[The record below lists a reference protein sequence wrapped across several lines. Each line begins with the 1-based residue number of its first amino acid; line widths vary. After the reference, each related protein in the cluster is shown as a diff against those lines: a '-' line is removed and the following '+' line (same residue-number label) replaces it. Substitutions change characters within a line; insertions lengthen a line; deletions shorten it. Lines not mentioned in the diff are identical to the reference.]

1 MVVYKKNLSVLIATY
16 NRRSFLGQCLEHLI
30 DRGEEHPEEVVVV
43 VGGRDG
49 SSEMI
54 REYQNRYR
62 AFKLVE
68 VENKSLGDSQN
79 RGLPYCTGDIVA
91 TLDDD
96 AFVFPDWAKMVKR
109 AHIEHP
115 EAGCIGGR
123 IINLFP
129 NNVIARLESHVGMP
143 YDKEEG
149 FYTRTVAGVSCT
161 YKREAMEKV
170 GTFDESL
177 PAGMDT
183 DYNWRV
189 LRAGYKV
196 WFDPRIRMYHR
207 NRTTL
212 LAFLK
217 QQTWYGR
224 GYYLV
229 RRKNPDLYSD
239 YPRDLKRWQDW
250 VKLLWFIPGIFS
262 ESVRNVAR
270 TNSIE
275 DKMVSIPLLI
285 MKEIWWRK
293 GWLQEWISSVSKNNP
308 GNLRK
313 ETNRVLESTS
323 ETRPRY

>member
-1 MVVYKKNLSVLIATY
+1 MNLSVLIATY
-16 NRRSFLGQCLEHLI
+16 NRKDLLKECLLHLI
-30 DRGEEHPEEVVVV
+30 DKANELPDEVVVV

-49 SSEMI
+49 SDEI
-54 REYQNRYR
+54 VKNYQQHYDF
-62 AFKLVE
+62 FKLVE

-79 RGLPYCTGDIVA
+79 KGLPHCTGDIIA

-96 AFVFPDWAKMVKR
+96 AFVFPDWAREVKQC
-109 AHIEHP
+109 HLEHP

-129 NNVIARLESHVGMP
+129 ENLIARLESHSGMP

-170 GTFDESL
+170 GYFDEIL
-177 PAGMDT
+177 PAGMDS

-189 LRAGYKV
+189 SKEGYKV
-196 WFDPRIRMYHR
+196 WFDPRIKMYHR

-212 LAFLK
+212 RAFLK

-229 RRKNPDLYSD
+229 RKKNPDLYSA
-239 YPRDLKRWQDW
+239 YPRDLGRWQDW
-250 VKLLWFIPGIFS
+250 VKLFYFVPGIFT
-262 ESVRNVAR
+262 EAILKGAKA
-270 TNSIE
+270 NSTK
-275 DKMVSIPLLI
+275 DKIAFINLLVL
-285 MKEIWWRK
+285 KEIWWRY
-293 GWLQEWISSVSKNNP
+293 GWIKQ
-308 GNLRK
+308 
-313 ETNRVLESTS
+313 STAK
-323 ETRPRY
+323 